1 MENRQIVKLYIDK
14 MKIKKGFELREVC
27 GENII
32 VAYGIA
38 NIDFNK
44 VISLNESATFLWKEI
59 ADKEF
64 DAEMMASLLCL
75 EYEVDEETAK
85 HDAQAL
91 LDEWTKVG
99 LVE

>member
-1 MENRQIVKLYIDK
+1 
-14 MKIKKGFELREVC
+14 MKIKKGFELRQVC

-44 VISLNESATFLWKEI
+44 VISLNESATFLWKNI
-59 ADKEF
+59 IDKDFTADT
-64 DAEMMASLLCL
+64 MASLLCQ
-75 EYEVDEETAK
+75 EYEVDAETAK
-85 HDAQAL
+85 KDAQAL

-99 LVE
+99 LVED